1 MSAIVNFLDSEEN
14 PKAVPLVLAISVAF
28 HVVVFV
34 VVPFIVALNWKPRI
48 LSRPPTFEIVQIQ
61 TPQPPKPR
69 AKQKVAPAAA
79 ETPKPVAPEPIV
91 QEPQIVPK
99 SEPKHEPTKQET
111 IKPKETSQTK
121 PTQQQKAVEE
131 DISDLE
137 SLFAEPV
144 TSSSVSVQISE
155 PFEYQW
161 YLDQLQSK
169 IKSRWKPGAN
179 EKGEVVVQFVISRNG
194 SMSDLKLVS
203 SSGRAILDRQA
214 MQAVEM
220 SAPFAQL
227 PSGFSGQSLTVNLT
241 LKPAK

>member
-14 PKAVPLVLAISVAF
+14 PKAVPLILAFSVAF
-28 HVVVFV
+28 HVIVFI

-61 TPQPPKPR
+61 APQPPKPR
-69 AKQKVAPAAA
+69 AKQKVAPAV
-79 ETPKPVAPEPIV
+79 ETPKPVVP
-91 QEPQIVPK
+91 EPQIVPK
-99 SEPKHEPTKQET
+99 SEPKPEPKPEPKKQET

-121 PTQQQKAVEE
+121 STQQQKPAEEE

-179 EKGEVVVQFVISRNG
+179 EKGEVLVQFVISRNG
-194 SMSDLKLVS
+194 SMSGLKLVS
-203 SSGRAILDRQA
+203 SSGRTILDRQA

-227 PSGFSGQSLTVNLT
+227 PSGFAGQSLTVNLT

>member
-14 PKAVPLVLAISVAF
+14 PKAVPVILAVSVAF

-34 VVPFIVALNWKPRI
+34 VVPFLVALNWKPRI

-61 TPQPPKPR
+61 TPQPPKPQ
-69 AKQKVAPAAA
+69 AKQRVSPPVQ
-79 ETPKPVAPEPIV
+79 TPKPVVPEPV
-91 QEPQIVPK
+91 ETPPP
-99 SEPKHEPTKQET
+99 EPKIQPKTQEAV
-111 IKPKETSQTK
+111 KPKETPQTK
-121 PTQQQKAVEE
+121 PAQQQKPVEE

-137 SLFAEPV
+137 NLFAEPV
-144 TSSSVSVQISE
+144 ASSTVSVQIAE

-161 YLDQLQSK
+161 YLDQLVSK

-179 EKGEVVVQFVISRNG
+179 EKGEVGVQFVISRNG

-203 SSGRAILDRQA
+203 SSGRSILDRQA

-227 PSGFSGQSLTVNLT
+227 PSGFGGQFLTVNLT
-241 LKPAK
+241 LKPAR